1 MAIDFNPEDKITYE
15 DLSKSLRSILDS
27 MKKYLSEDQKKDI
40 TNIGTKIE
48 ELNERIKKIKK
59 NGGIQESI
67 WTGDMKESS
76 SKGQVLK
83 VKCPTH
89 KIDKSDKNKKEINT
103 PGAIYTHDEFMQK
116 RVVTNDDELNTEF
129 TNKPTL
135 MIDIFNTWIRYAHF
149 NAEMIRKYLDKSNWN
164 DTAIKDGQN
173 LSQYDQYDV
182 YINKKKDGWTF
193 NKQTNEIVASYDYM
207 PAAGFISPENN
218 KYYYYLLTRVD
229 TGWDDDNLMVIVG
242 YTRDSNGVE
251 HTLSV
256 VRGSGFSPTP
266 KELNWGHRPS
276 FDYNATDT
284 FFTWGLI
291 YDMCNSTQHIIYDLT
306 KTVGY
311 RHDYNADH
319 GWSVTS
325 GPNKDSVTNV
335 SYIKVTRE
343 ANYLKMDTTQFTI
356 KGDDT
361 YFNPDYTIEFS
372 CPDTKPAD
380 WPQEM
385 YDNIKEM
392 MTKPNHVGFGCR
404 SGQPRFAIIEQS
416 GIFDDTDIYA
426 LHQNKQ
432 YYFNYFTNKWEVKQ
446 KITDNKDISPKTFL
460 YNENL
465 NNLIFLNRETDTHPF
480 TWSKLEL
487 NKMPAYKK
495 IKF

>member
-15 DLSKSLRSILDS
+15 DLSKSLRTIIDS

-40 TNIGTKIE
+40 SNIGTRIE
-48 ELNERIKKIKK
+48 ELDKRAEKLKK
-59 NGGIQESI
+59 NGGVQESI

-83 VKCPTH
+83 VRCPTY
-89 KIDKSDKNKKEINT
+89 KIDKSSKTKNVINT
-103 PGAIYTHDEFMQK
+103 PGTIYTHDEFMEK

-129 TNKPTL
+129 ILFPTE
-135 MIDIFNTWIRYAHF
+135 MHDIFYTWIRYAHF
-149 NAEMIRKYLDKSNWN
+149 NSEMIRKYLDKSNWR
-164 DTAIKDGQN
+164 DTSMPDGQN
-173 LSQYDQYDV
+173 LSQYNQYDV
-182 YINKKKDGWTF
+182 YINQNKNGWSF
-193 NKQTNEIVASYDYM
+193 NEQTNEIVASYDYM
-207 PAAGFISPENN
+207 PAAGFVSPEDD

-229 TGWDDDNLMVIVG
+229 TGWDDDNLMVVVG
-242 YTRDSNGVE
+242 YTKDSKGVE

-256 VRGSGFSPTP
+256 VRGSGYSGGNTT
-266 KELNWGHRPS
+266 S
-276 FDYNATDT
+276 FDYNNTDC
-284 FFTWGLI
+284 FFSWGLI
-291 YDMCNSTQHIIYDLT
+291 YDMCNSTQYIIYDLT
-306 KTVGY
+306 PIVGFLHP
-311 RHDYNADH
+311 R
-319 GWSVTS
+319 GQS
-325 GPNKDSVTNV
+325 TNI

-343 ANYLKMDTTQFTI
+343 ANYLKMDTTKFSKTGND
-356 KGDDT
+356 K
-361 YFNPDYTIEFS
+361 YFDPKYTMEFS

-404 SGQPRFAIIEQS
+404 SGQPRFTIVDQS

-460 YNENL
+460 YNKNL
-465 NNLIFLNRETDTHPF
+465 NNLVFLDRETDAQPF

>member
-15 DLSKSLRSILDS
+15 DLSKSLRTIIDS
-27 MKKYLSEDQKKDI
+27 MKKYLSEDQKTDI
-40 TNIGTKIE
+40 SKIGTRIE
-48 ELNERIKKIKK
+48 ELDKRAEKLKK

-83 VKCPTH
+83 VRCPTH
-89 KIDKSDKNKKEINT
+89 KIDMSSKTRKEINT
-103 PGAIYTHDEFMQK
+103 PGTIYTHDEFMEK
-116 RVVTNDDELNTEF
+116 KVVTNDDELNIEF
-129 TNKPTL
+129 IRKPTA

-149 NAEMIRKYLDKSNWN
+149 NSEMIRKYLDKSNWR
-164 DTAIKDGQN
+164 DDSVTRDGQN
-173 LSQYDQYDV
+173 LSQYNQYDV
-182 YINKKKDGWTF
+182 YINKNKNGWSF

-207 PAAGFISPENN
+207 PAAGFVSPEND

-256 VRGSGFSPTP
+256 VRGSGYSGGNTT
-266 KELNWGHRPS
+266 S
-276 FDYNATDT
+276 FDYNNTDC
-284 FFTWGLI
+284 FFSWGLI

-306 KTVGY
+306 PVVGFLHP
-311 RHDYNADH
+311 R
-319 GWSVTS
+319 GQS
-325 GPNKDSVTNV
+325 TNI

-343 ANYLKMDTTQFTI
+343 ANYLKMDTTKFSKT
-356 KGDDT
+356 GSDT
-361 YFNPDYTIEFS
+361 YFDPKYTMEFS

-404 SGQPRFAIIEQS
+404 SGQPRFTIVDQS

-460 YNENL
+460 YNKFL
-465 NNLIFLNRETDTHPF
+465 NNLVFLNRETDAQPF

-487 NKMPAYKK
+487 DKMPAYKK

>member
-15 DLSKSLRSILDS
+15 DLSKSLRTIIDS

-40 TNIGTKIE
+40 SSIGTRIE
-48 ELNERIKKIKK
+48 ELDKRAEKLKK
-59 NGGIQESI
+59 NGGVQESI

-83 VKCPTH
+83 VRCPTY
-89 KIDKSDKNKKEINT
+89 KIDKSSKTKNVINT
-103 PGAIYTHDEFMQK
+103 PGTIYTHDEFMEK

-129 TNKPTL
+129 IRIPTL
-135 MIDIFNTWIRYAHF
+135 MRDIFNTWIRYAHY
-149 NAEMIRKYLDKSNWN
+149 NGYMIRNYLDRSNWS
-164 DTAIKDGQN
+164 TTYPEGQN
-173 LSQYDQYDV
+173 LNYDQYTV
-182 YINKKKDGWTF
+182 YTDKNKNGWSF
-193 NKQTNEIVASYDYM
+193 NEADNTICANYDYM
-207 PAAGFISPENN
+207 PAAGFISPEND
-218 KYYYYLLTRVD
+218 KYYYYLYTMVD
-229 TGWDDDNLMVIVG
+229 VGWDDDNLMVVVG
-242 YTRDSNGVE
+242 YLKDSKGVE

-256 VRGSGFSPTP
+256 VRGCGALYPDFHGGIEDPYGFHV
-266 KELNWGHRPS
+266 KGI
-276 FDYNATDT
+276 DT
-284 FFTWGLI
+284 IFWWGLI
-291 YDMCNSTQHIIYDLT
+291 YDMCNSTQHILLNLSKLVPPEIYSNRSGKHDD
-306 KTVGY
+306 KTI
-311 RHDYNADH
+311 A
-319 GWSVTS
+319 
-325 GPNKDSVTNV
+325 
-335 SYIKVTRE
+335 YITVTRE
-343 ANYLKMDTTQFTI
+343 ANYLYCRTTGFSTDGSNKKI
-356 KGDDT
+356 IEKAN
-361 YFNPDYTIEFS
+361 FEFS

-404 SGQPRFAIIEQS
+404 SGQPRFTIVDQS

-460 YNENL
+460 YNKNL
-465 NNLIFLNRETDTHPF
+465 NNLVFLDRETDAQPF